1 MKVYLVMANNYPLE
15 ARWTKARA
23 ESSVNHLEWSGAAA
37 EVREIPIEPLHW
49 LVDSYFLHRK
59 YHEPNK
65 LEAFIFLVS
74 EIGELA
80 GAIVQSLKSL
90 WVRNNDHS
98 KDSIQEEGGDV
109 LMMLI
114 KTGHAFGFD
123 PLETMVAKWQ
133 RKGWDQDAR

>member
-1 MKVYLVMANNYPLE
+1 VNIYIVFANGYPLE

-23 ESSVNHLEWSGAAA
+23 ESSVNDLEWSGAAA

-49 LVDSYFLHRK
+49 LVDSYFRHRK

-65 LEAFIFLVS
+65 LEAFIFLVA

-80 GAIVQSLKSL
+80 GAIVQGLKSL

-98 KDSIQEEGGDV
+98 KDSIEEEGGDV
-109 LMMLI
+109 LMMLV

-123 PLETMVAKWQ
+123 PLAAMVEKWE
-133 RKGWDQDAR
+133 RKGWKNE

>member
-23 ESSVNHLEWSGAAA
+23 ESSVNDLEWSGATA

-49 LVDSYFLHRK
+49 LVDSYFRHRK

-98 KDSIQEEGGDV
+98 KDSIKDEMGDV
-109 LMMLI
+109 AMMLI
-114 KTGHAFGFD
+114 KTAEKFGFD
-123 PLETMVAKWQ
+123 PLEAMVFKWQ
-133 RKGWDQDAR
+133 RKGWSEDA